1 MSENCVRG
9 CNSAVTRKREVDTSA
24 HAMTFD
30 SGNDGSGIDADCVH
44 QLLADGG
51 ERVGLWTGQGVDLV
65 QIGADRKKLSIA
77 GDDQWANP
85 ILKFQLFNSG
95 DERRYAGAG
104 QPVGAVKRDQ
114 SQEDCRPDS
123 FYSEERGMHANMM
136 RYRPVKT
143 PSSRELAANQP
154 FALLRITN
162 FDGHCIKRLGQPAV
176 SHVRG

>member
-1 MSENCVRG
+1 
-9 CNSAVTRKREVDTSA
+9 
-24 HAMTFD
+24 
-30 SGNDGSGIDADCVH
+30 
-44 QLLADGG
+44 
-51 ERVGLWTGQGVDLV
+51 
-65 QIGADRKKLSIA
+65 LSIA

-123 FYSEERGMHANMM
+123 FYS
-136 RYRPVKT
+136 
-143 PSSRELAANQP
+143 
-154 FALLRITN
+154 LRITN